1 MPVTALSSTTLVLA
15 MLLRV
20 LPLPAEPA
28 APPAGAELTRGLEVA
43 AASIG
48 LRPGVFQAAVRAH
61 ERAVEQ
67 GLTRSPILTV
77 IDYGLPSRERRLWVL
92 DLARG
97 EVLAQELV
105 AHGRATGGDLATRFS
120 NRPGSAA
127 SSLGS
132 FITGATYFGKHG
144 LSLRLRGVDRGIN
157 DRAEARAIVVH
168 GADYVSEASV
178 QALGRLGR
186 SLGCPALGTAVAPR
200 IIGLIRGGTLLYAYH
215 PSGPRAW
222 TLAGPKPAT

>member
-1 MPVTALSSTTLVLA
+1 MPVIDLSSIVLVLA

-20 LPLPAEPA
+20 LPMPGGSA
-28 APPAGAELTRGLEVA
+28 APATKTDLTRGLQVA

-48 LRPGVFQAAVRAH
+48 LRPGVLQVAVRAH
-61 ERAVEQ
+61 DRAVEQ
-67 GLTRSPILTV
+67 GLTRSAILTV
-77 IDYGLPSRERRLWVL
+77 IDYSLPSRERRLWVL

-105 AHGRATGGDLATRFS
+105 AHGRATGGDLAGWFS

-132 FITGATYFGKHG
+132 FITGSTYFGKHG
-144 LSLRLRGVDRGIN
+144 LSLRLRGVDRGVN
-157 DRAEARAIVVH
+157 DRAESRAIVVH

-178 QALGRLGR
+178 RALGRLGR

-215 PSGPRAW
+215 PSGPRA
-222 TLAGPKPAT
+222 

>member
-1 MPVTALSSTTLVLA
+1 MPVIHLSSTGLVLM
-15 MLLRV
+15 MLVRA
-20 LPLPAEPA
+20 LPGSPAPA
-28 APPAGAELTRGLEVA
+28 IAPGNGELTRGLQVA

-48 LRPGVFQAAVRAH
+48 LRPGVFQAALRAH
-61 ERAVEQ
+61 DHAVEQ

-77 IDYGLPSRERRLWVL
+77 IDYSLPSRERRLWVL

-105 AHGRATGGDLATRFS
+105 AHGRTTGGDIARWFS

-132 FITGATYFGKHG
+132 FITGATYIGKHG
-144 LSLRLRGVDRGIN
+144 LSLRLRGVDRGVN
-157 DRAEARAIVVH
+157 DRAESRAIVVH

-178 QALGRLGR
+178 RVLGRLGR
-186 SLGCPALGTAVAPR
+186 SLGCPALGTAAAPR

-215 PSGPRAW
+215 PSGLPV
-222 TLAGPKPAT
+222 

>member
-1 MPVTALSSTTLVLA
+1 

-20 LPLPAEPA
+20 FPP
-28 APPAGAELTRGLEVA
+28 PPAPATGPADVELIRGLEVA

-48 LRPGVFQAAVRAH
+48 LRPGVFQAAMRAH
-61 ERAVEQ
+61 DRAVEQ

-77 IDYGLPSRERRLWVL
+77 IDYSLPSRERRLWVL
-92 DLARG
+92 DLSRG

-105 AHGRATGGDLATRFS
+105 AHGRATGGDIAQWFS
-120 NRPGSAA
+120 NRQGSAA

-132 FITGATYFGKHG
+132 FITGASYFGKHG
-144 LSLRLRGVDRGIN
+144 LSLRLRGVDRGVN

-178 QALGRLGR
+178 RVLGRLGR

-215 PSGPRAW
+215 PSGPRV
-222 TLAGPKPAT
+222 